1 MPANFVGGAR
11 EHFDVC
17 LLSMPFPPLN
27 QPSMALGLLKP
38 ALLRESISVRTF
50 YPCLWFAEEIG
61 LDLYSFIG
69 DTKQEFLVGE
79 WVFGGVAF
87 PDFHPN
93 HDTFLTAVLSA
104 PVSTGLLRKSRFEAD
119 PRGALLQTRDAAPA
133 FIDKVARR
141 ILAHSPRIVGCTST
155 FMQHGSSL
163 AILRRIRELNPLVV
177 TVIGGAN
184 CEGEMGAAAARLFPW
199 LDFVVSGEADLLFP
213 ELCRLIL
220 EHGKKIPAPNL
231 PAGVIGRNHSC
242 VLFGGE
248 APRASIDKMDTT
260 PVPDFDD
267 YFAALDESP
276 LRRFISPG
284 LAMETSR
291 GCWWGKVH
299 HCTFCGL
306 NGGTMTF
313 RSKSPDRVFSELE
326 HLSERHGIR
335 RFNVVDN
342 ILDLDYIR
350 TLLPRLALPEP
361 YTLFF
366 ETKSNLKR
374 DQLKVIAA
382 AGIRRL
388 QPGIENMHDEIL
400 RLIDKGTTALQNVR
414 LLKWAREIG
423 IFITWNFLWDIPG
436 EQDEWYGEM
445 ADWMPSVCHLQ
456 PPGVDRIQFHRFSP
470 YHQRPA
476 SFGLALEPYP
486 AYASVYPF
494 PPERLRELAYYFQD
508 RNRSRAG
515 EELEKRPNL
524 KRVMRVLAG
533 WNRLWGQGGM
543 GTVGARPLVLIEE
556 NSAALD
562 LMRIVDT
569 RPGAI
574 AATHLLYGVERRVY
588 SLCDDIQTPASLA
601 KALAQDGGPPVAEA
615 EMAAAI
621 AELKSRRLLLCL
633 NGKMLGVA
641 LRQVSRIPDDD
652 DDFPGGVTDVDNWK
666 KEYFSIPTSIYADS
680 PLSK

>member
-1 MPANFVGGAR
+1 MAVNSDNRAG
-11 EHFDVC
+11 ESFDIC

-38 ALLRESISVRTF
+38 ALRANGISVRTL

-79 WVFGGVAF
+79 WVFAGVAF
-87 PDFHPN
+87 PDFHPDHN
-93 HDTFLTAVLSA
+93 SFLDAVLSA
-104 PVSTGLLRKSRFEAD
+104 PVSRGLLRKSRFEAD
-119 PRGALLQTRDAAPA
+119 PRAALLDARAAAPA
-133 FIDKVARR
+133 FIDSVARR
-141 ILAHSPRIVGCTST
+141 VLALHPRIVGCTST
-155 FMQHGSSL
+155 FMQHGASL
-163 AILRRIRELNPLVV
+163 AILRRIREMDPEVV
-177 TVIGGAN
+177 TMIGGAN
-184 CEGEMGAAAARLFPW
+184 CEGEMGVAAARLFPW

-213 ELCRLIL
+213 ELCRKVLQK
-220 EHGKKIPAPNL
+220 GRTIPASEL
-231 PAGVIGRNHSC
+231 PAGVITRNVSC

-248 APRASIDKMDTT
+248 APRASVQEMDNT
-260 PVPDFDD
+260 PVPDFED
-267 YFAALDESP
+267 YFAALEQSP

-284 LAMETSR
+284 LAIETSR

-306 NGGTMTF
+306 NGGNMNF

-326 HLSERHGIR
+326 QLSGRHGIR

-342 ILDLDYIR
+342 ILDLEYIR
-350 TLLPRLALPEP
+350 TLLPRLAMPKP

-388 QPGIENMHDEIL
+388 QPGIENMHDEVL
-400 RLIDKGTTALQNVR
+400 RLIDKGTTGLQNVR

-423 IFITWNFLWDIPG
+423 IFITWNFLWDVPG
-436 EQDEWYGEM
+436 EKDEWYAEM
-445 ADWMPSVCHLQ
+445 AEWMPSICHLQ
-456 PPGVDRIQFHRFSP
+456 PPGVDRIQIHRFSP

-476 SFGLALEPYP
+476 SFGLSLQPYP
-486 AYASVYPF
+486 AYSSVYPF
-494 PPERLRELAYYFQD
+494 PPERLSELAYYFEAQG
-508 RNRSRAG
+508 RPTAR
-515 EELEKRPNL
+515 EELENRPHL

-543 GTVGARPLVLIEE
+543 GVGGARPLL
-556 NSAALD
+556 
-562 LMRIVDT
+562 LMREERDFIHVTDT

-574 AATHLLYGVERRVY
+574 AETHLLYDLPRRVY
-588 SLCDDIQTPASLA
+588 RLSDDIQTPASLL
-601 KALAQDGGPPVAEA
+601 KALSRDGGPAVSESELANVV
-615 EMAAAI
+615 
-621 AELKSRRLLLCL
+621 AELKERRLLLVL
-633 NGKMLGVA
+633 NGRILGLA
-641 LRQVSRIPDDD
+641 LREVSDIPDSD
-652 DDFPGGVTDVDNWK
+652 DDFPGGVTDVESWK
-666 KEYFSIPTSIYADS
+666 VEYATRQLVHAAQRLD
-680 PLSK
+680 